1 MGCGTGTNRIGTEFE
16 LSVNFVPFSVK
27 DMASSDSRTGPSRIT
42 ELPNELT
49 TDIDACSPVVSEN

>member
-1 MGCGTGTNRIGTEFE
+1 
-16 LSVNFVPFSVK
+16 
-27 DMASSDSRTGPSRIT
+27 MASTRTGPPRIT